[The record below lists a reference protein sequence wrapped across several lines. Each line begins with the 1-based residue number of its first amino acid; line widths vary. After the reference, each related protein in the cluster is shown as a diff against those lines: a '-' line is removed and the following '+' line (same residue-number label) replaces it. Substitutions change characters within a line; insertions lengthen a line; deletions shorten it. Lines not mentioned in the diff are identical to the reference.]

1 MGINHHEL
9 SFLRYNFKKKNF
21 KQLGILGRQE
31 NYIDSQSNIIPN
43 QFKNL
48 IELVKLKVLA
58 AKTKIIRIDA
68 NQEYINVYFNK
79 DFKDY
84 PEEFIKWIT
93 KNKNYVKLVDEFKI
107 KIFNNKIIDIENLLL
122 HVYEIVNT
130 INLVLIKKE

>member
-1 MGINHHEL
+1 MINRFGL
-9 SFLRYNFKKKNF
+9 
-21 KQLGILGRQE
+21 
-31 NYIDSQSNIIPN
+31 IPN

-84 PEEFIKWIT
+84 PEEFI
-93 KNKNYVKLVDEFKI
+93 NG
-107 KIFNNKIIDIENLLL
+107 
-122 HVYEIVNT
+122 
-130 INLVLIKKE
+130 